1 MTLTTDREQPV
12 AADLSDWLR
21 TRCHGAVEDVV
32 ADQARE
38 RLVGRGRPVLA
49 GGPPAAMRAARV
61 RREPRRCG
69 R

>member
-32 ADQARE
+32 ADQERE
-38 RLVGRGRPVLA
+38 RLVGRGRPVS
-49 GGPPAAMRAARV
+49 
-61 RREPRRCG
+61 
-69 R
+69 